1 MRLLRSENAQMLA
14 FKVKKLTMVRSHKQS
29 RKLIQRRGVT
39 RVGVVTVR
47 CAISLIRPTVSLN
60 RPPVNLVRP
69 ELSLIRPAVSLLV
82 GLVRPGGQ

>member
-1 MRLLRSENAQMLA
+1 MGDPYQPHVKSPHNA
-14 FKVKKLTMVRSHKQS
+14 RESHKQS